1 MTITHSPALQLFST
15 SNDNQ
20 GSSIEIRELQIPMAI
35 LGDWQ
40 FQGTASSSGQKYS
53 VVKEV
58 MLNIRKS
65 LLLKKDDL
73 AELNVLFWVYIL
85 LYKLYLS
92 FV

>member
-1 MTITHSPALQLFST
+1 
-15 SNDNQ
+15 
-20 GSSIEIRELQIPMAI
+20 MAI

-92 FV
+92 II